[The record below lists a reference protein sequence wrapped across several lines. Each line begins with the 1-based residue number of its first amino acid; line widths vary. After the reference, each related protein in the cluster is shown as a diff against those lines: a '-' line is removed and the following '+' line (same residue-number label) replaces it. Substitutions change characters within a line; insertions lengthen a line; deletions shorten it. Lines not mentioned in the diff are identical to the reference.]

1 MPTFRDDQKLGCM
14 VPMIKTD
21 DINNQAITKDKIRD
35 GNVTTEKL
43 ADGAVSTDK
52 LPDGAV
58 KTEKIADEN
67 ITTSKLA
74 DGAVSTSKLADQNV
88 TKEKIADQSVDN
100 SKLSPEAVTYDKVKD
115 KAIITE
121 KLNDRAVTTE
131 KIEEKAITNTK
142 IGDSAVD
149 GRTISEASVEKKHL
163 ANDSVATEKLQ
174 DSSVTSDK
182 IHADAVTEEKIKDSS
197 VSNSKLADNSVGTSK
212 IKDGNITNE
221 KVANNTLTQD
231 KLDPELRKAIQAAT
245 GLPENLVEAIQDVDI
260 EVKSLHYKDTDLQSQ
275 ITDKQQQITANDKDI
290 ELLQTRSTQMEQTI
304 NNIAATGGAS
314 VANTVAYTN
323 TTSGLESVN
332 AQGAIDELAA
342 KNKLQ
347 DATISAKA
355 EKSDVQAAVSELK
368 EKDSA
373 LATEIAKKA
382 NDSDVTSKF
391 SEESERVN
399 GELAKKANAED
410 VSSQMQTEQERVNTE
425 FAKKFDK
432 ESILQDSGEAEDKVM
447 SQKAVSNK
455 LSNLSNRYTL
465 LDKEHKLNNLAPNSF
480 SFIPTASQTIIDIP
494 IIGGRKYYIN
504 AQYKGL
510 DGKQAYIFEST
521 DGVSFSMVD
530 YYLYGQTKLISIKD
544 DSSTLRIGVNAD
556 QIQEGA
562 VFCVQI
568 CDSER
573 FSLSDKKERE
583 NLKENILSLDN
594 SYKLSDR
601 LFCKYNITKYK
612 EAAFFGDSI
621 TFGYGLTDR
630 NDNWVNQFA
639 ALTGVTAL
647 NYGESDATLSRI
659 LENLKNNDV
668 RFANYIFIAG
678 GINDFQQNKT
688 TEETHSTMN
697 ELCEYIE
704 TTYPKAVV
712 TFITPINKT
721 GLVVNDGL
729 NDIRRIITE
738 VASQHSFN
746 IIQGSTFPF
755 PHTTGTLANE
765 LFLDGLHP
773 NALGHK
779 IYAESLYSK
788 IIGYDGSVDSIYK
801 DLSRRIEFLENRAKC
816 DIQEIA
822 ENGVSLVTDGEG
834 NSAVWWDSQKGMSID
849 KVSYNTTDKIRT
861 QYIKD
866 LSDWSSLGTGMFI
879 HWGVYSVLEGH
890 YSGENI
896 NGETVDF
903 TADGI
908 AEWILRN
915 AKIPEDTYKAYQSQ
929 FTGNKW
935 NTDEIAEMAYN
946 AGMKYIVITA
956 KHHEGFV
963 MYDSEFA
970 SWCTKTS
977 AARGTLLDELKKSCE
992 KFGLKFCLYFS
1003 QTTDWTADGGYHQGY
1018 KNSEDK
1024 DPYTNEQHLRYIN
1037 ETISVIKEMIARFDP
1052 YELWYDMPTDVD
1064 NFAASKYLELQLA
1077 DYPQVIVNNRLF
1089 VDLHAGD
1096 IAVGE
1101 GNYYDGDRTYAENC
1115 YTTNGSWGYSKK
1127 NDTEEN
1133 QVKSSI
1139 ILKKFIIE
1147 SRSRNQNA
1155 LINIGPKSDG
1165 SIPDLTKARFN
1176 EVSKFVTKYG
1186 TFDNTRSPFM
1196 KTFPNWGRV
1205 LIKGNTLKC
1214 YVFDDSTQIKLQGV
1228 NTTYIKAVHVYDIDD
1243 PESSSNYNVTAIDEV
1258 TINNIPAS
1266 QNGMPTVV
1274 DVLFGNN
1281 ICARDYSNIINE
1293 TDNILRALSLCPK
1306 GSPFLQGYDTNNYS
1320 FGGWI
1325 YDGSIETTFKYSGTS
1340 KDVTFAVQR
1349 SLGSGSPTLTLQ
1361 VKDVTT
1367 GTENTYGPNENY
1379 EFTSVSLVNSHVYK
1393 IILNKTGN
1401 GWIDVTNIKIS

>member
-1 MPTFRDDQKLGCM
+1 MVSTKLNIGKIPISKGEYQEGIAYQRLNQVTMLGSTYQSKIDDNTSAPAQMG
-14 VPMIKTD
+14 
-21 DINNQAITKDKIRD
+21 
-35 GNVTTEKL
+35 
-43 ADGAVSTDK
+43 ADGAVENINTDK
-52 LPDGAV
+52 WLCIAV
-58 KTEKIADEN
+58 GN
-67 ITTSKLA
+67 
-74 DGAVSTSKLADQNV
+74 VSAAK
-88 TKEKIADQSVDN
+88 
-100 SKLSPEAVTYDKVKD
+100 KVVY
-115 KAIITE
+115 
-121 KLNDRAVTTE
+121 N
-131 KIEEKAITNTK
+131 
-142 IGDSAVD
+142 
-149 GRTISEASVEKKHL
+149 
-163 ANDSVATEKLQ
+163 
-174 DSSVTSDK
+174 
-182 IHADAVTEEKIKDSS
+182 
-197 VSNSKLADNSVGTSK
+197 
-212 IKDGNITNE
+212 NE
-221 KVANNTLTQD
+221 
-231 KLDPELRKAIQAAT
+231 
-245 GLPENLVEAIQDVDI
+245 
-260 EVKSLHYKDTDLQSQ
+260 
-275 ITDKQQQITANDKDI
+275 
-290 ELLQTRSTQMEQTI
+290 
-304 NNIAATGGAS
+304 
-314 VANTVAYTN
+314 
-323 TTSGLESVN
+323 TSGLEAGNV
-332 AQGAIDELAA
+332 QEAIDEVGS
-342 KNKLQ
+342 K
-347 DATISAKA
+347 
-355 EKSDVQAAVSELK
+355 
-368 EKDSA
+368 
-373 LATEIAKKA
+373 
-382 NDSDVTSKF
+382 VTGLSK
-391 SEESERVN
+391 
-399 GELAKKANAED
+399 
-410 VSSQMQTEQERVNTE
+410 
-425 FAKKFDK
+425 
-432 ESILQDSGEAEDKVM
+432 
-447 SQKAVSNK
+447 
-455 LSNLSNRYTL
+455 RYTL
-465 LDKEHKLNNLAPNSF
+465 LNKESKLNNLAPNSF
-480 SFIPTASQTIIDIP
+480 TFIPTANQTFIDIP
-494 IIGGRKYYIN
+494 IIGGRKYYVN

-510 DGKQAYIFEST
+510 DGKQAYIYEQLQN
-521 DGVSFSMVD
+521 GEFSNVT
-530 YYLYGQTKLISIKD
+530 YYFYGQTKLISIKEG
-544 DSSTLRIGVNAD
+544 SSILRIGINAD

-562 VFCVQI
+562 MFCVQI
-568 CDSER
+568 CDSEK

-583 NLKENILSLDN
+583 ALNEKILSVDN

-601 LFCKYNITKYK
+601 IFHKFSITKYK
-612 EAAFFGDSI
+612 EASFFGDSI

-647 NYGESDATLSRI
+647 NYGESGATLSRI
-659 LENLKNNDV
+659 IENLKNNDV
-668 RFANYIFIAG
+668 RFSNYIFIAG
-678 GINDFQQNKT
+678 GINDYNQNKT
-688 TEETHSTMN
+688 TEETRSTMN

-704 TTYPKAVV
+704 TTYPEAVV
-712 TFITPINKT
+712 TFITPINRT
-721 GLVVNDGL
+721 GLVDKDGL
-729 NDIRRIITE
+729 NDIRRVITE
-738 VASQHSFN
+738 IASQHSFN

-765 LFLDGLHP
+765 LFIDGLHP
-773 NALGHK
+773 NELGHK
-779 IYAESLYSK
+779 IYAETLYSK
-788 IIGYDGSVDSIYK
+788 IIGYDNSLDSIYK
-801 DLSRRIEFLENRAKC
+801 DLSRRVDFLENRSKC
-816 DIQEIA
+816 NIQKIE
-822 ENGVSLVTDGEG
+822 EKGVSLVTDGDG
-834 NSAVWWDSQKGMSID
+834 NSAVWWDSQNGMSID
-849 KVSYNTTDKIRT
+849 KVSYDTTQKIRT

-903 TADGI
+903 TANGI

-929 FTGNKW
+929 FTGTKW
-935 NTDEIAEMAYN
+935 NADEIAEMAYN

-1003 QTTDWTADGGYHQGY
+1003 QTTDWTADGGYHQGF

-1089 VDLHAGD
+1089 ADFHAGD

-1101 GNYYDGDRTYAENC
+1101 GNYYDGNRPYAENC

-1127 NDTEEN
+1127 NDTENN
-1133 QVKSSI
+1133 QVKSCI

-1186 TFDNTRSPFM
+1186 TFDNTRSPFA

-1214 YVFDDSTQIKLQGV
+1214 YVFDGSTQIKLQGV
-1228 NTTYIKAVHVYDIDD
+1228 NTTYIKAVHVYDIDE
-1243 PESSSNYNVTAIDEV
+1243 PESSNNYNVTAIDEV

-1274 DVLFGNN
+1274 DILFGNN

-1293 TDNILRALSLCPK
+1293 TDNGLRALSLYPK

-1320 FGGWI
+1320 FGGWT
-1325 YDGSIETTFKYSGTS
+1325 YDGSVETIFKYSGTS
-1340 KDVTFAVQR
+1340 KDATFVVQR
-1349 SLGSGSPTLTLQ
+1349 SLGSGSPSLTLQ
-1361 VKDVTT
+1361 VKDITD
-1367 GTENTYGPNENY
+1367 GTEKMYEPNENF
-1379 EFTSVSLVNSHVYK
+1379 EFTSVSLVNNHVYK
-1393 IILNKTGN
+1393 IVLNKTGN